1 MLKILLICTAGM
13 STSFL
18 VEKMKKESEMRNLKT
33 EIIAIPEA
41 SSDEFVGKVDVV
53 LLGPQIKYLEND
65 IKDKFGKTPVG
76 VINMMD
82 YGMMKGDKVLDYS
95 LSMVEKN

>member
-18 VEKMKKESEMRNLKT
+18 VEKMKKEAEDRGMDVQIT
-33 EIIAIPEA
+33 ATPEA
-41 SSDEFVGKVDVV
+41 SSSDFVGNVDVV

-65 IKDKFGKTPVG
+65 IKEKFNNTPVG

-82 YGMMKGDKVLDYS
+82 YGMMKGDKVLDQAI
-95 LSMVEKN
+95 SMLENK

>member
-18 VEKMKKESEMRNLKT
+18 VEKMKKEAEVRNLEV
-33 EIIAIPEA
+33 EIMAIPEA
-41 SSDEFVGKVDVV
+41 SSDEFVDKVDIV

-65 IKDKFGKTPVG
+65 IKAKFVGIPVG
-76 VINMMD
+76 VINMTD
-82 YGMMKGDKVLDYS
+82 YGMMKGDKVLDFA
-95 LSMVEKN
+95 LSMV

>member
-18 VEKMKKESEMRNLKT
+18 VEKMKKEAETRNLEVQIT
-33 EIIAIPEA
+33 AIPEA

-65 IKDKFGKTPVG
+65 IKDKFGETPVG

-82 YGMMKGDKVLDYS
+82 YGMMKGDKVLDYA
-95 LSMVEKN
+95 LSMIEKN